1 MSHHITVLFI
11 ADIVGTPG
19 IQILDTLLPALKTKY
34 KPDFI
39 IANGEN
45 SHEGMGINEEI
56 VRHLYS
62 IGIDVIT
69 GGNHSFDKWK
79 ILPYMKSDKNLLR
92 PLNYP
97 KGVNGYGY
105 GVYDVPGTTFK
116 IGVLNMQGRTF
127 LPPIDDPFRAADW
140 VLEKLAEETRIIF
153 VDFHAEAT
161 AEKMAFGWYIDGKAS
176 VMVGTHTHIP
186 TNDAR
191 ILPKGTGYVTD
202 AGMTGSF
209 NSVIG
214 MDKDTA
220 LRRFMLGTP
229 QKYQSANGDNRICG
243 ILAKIDTTSGK
254 CVHIENVI
262 FPSFNSTT
270 LK

>member
-1 MSHHITVLFI
+1 MSQLITVLFI
-11 ADIVGTPG
+11 ADVVGTPG

-56 VRHLYS
+56 VKHFYGL
-62 IGIDVIT
+62 GIHVIT

-79 ILPYMKSDKNLLR
+79 ILPYMKTDKNLLR

-97 KGVNGYGY
+97 RGTSGYGY
-105 GVYDVPGTTFK
+105 GVYDIPGTDKK
-116 IGVLNMQGRTF
+116 IGVLNMQCRTF
-127 LPPIDDPFRAADW
+127 LPAIDDPFRTAEWA
-140 VLEKLAEETRIIF
+140 LEKIAEETNLIF

-161 AEKMAFGWYIDGKAS
+161 AEKVAFGWHIDGKAS

-186 TNDAR
+186 TNDVK
-191 ILPKGTGYVTD
+191 ILPRGTGYITD
-202 AGMTGSF
+202 ACMTGSF

-214 MDKDTA
+214 IDKDTA
-220 LRRFMLGTP
+220 LRLFMLATP

-243 ILAKIDTTSGK
+243 ITAKIDSMSGK
-254 CVHIENVI
+254 CVHIESI
-262 FPSFNSTT
+262 IYPSFNSST
-270 LK
+270 L